1 MSNLVM
7 IKEKFSF
14 FLFYICVIS
23 FDETELGFRGFGVG
37 RCEIFAF
44 WSGNMGAI
52 IVLVRIKISKP
63 QVIKPLTSVRIDLGK
78 IFSEIVIENPD
89 FFI

>member
-1 MSNLVM
+1 MDFWSDKSRDDR
-7 IKEKFSF
+7 KEVQ

-23 FDETELGFRGFGVG
+23 FDEIELGFRGFGVG

-52 IVLVRIKISKP
+52 II
-63 QVIKPLTSVRIDLGK
+63 
-78 IFSEIVIENPD
+78 
-89 FFI
+89 

>member
-1 MSNLVM
+1 MNFWSD
-7 IKEKFSF
+7 KSRDDKKKKFS

-23 FDETELGFRGFGVG
+23 FDEIELGFRGFGVG

-52 IVLVRIKISKP
+52 IM
-63 QVIKPLTSVRIDLGK
+63 
-78 IFSEIVIENPD
+78 
-89 FFI
+89 